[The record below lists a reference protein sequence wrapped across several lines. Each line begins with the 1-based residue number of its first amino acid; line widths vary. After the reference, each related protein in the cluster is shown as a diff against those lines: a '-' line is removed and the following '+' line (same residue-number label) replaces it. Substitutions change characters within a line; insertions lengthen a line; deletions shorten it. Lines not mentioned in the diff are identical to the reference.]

1 MLKKKT
7 IKRMNPKRKDEKGWG
22 EVLFLWEKD

>member
-7 IKRMNPKRKDEKGWG
+7 IKSWYPVFIDM
-22 EVLFLWEKD
+22 LLT